1 MKLSKFSPKTLLALA
16 TLVTSVALSGQAFA
30 QYSATETFDGP
41 GLTTGA
47 DGWIA
52 QYRNAGGNYNDGDV
66 GAANED
72 SFKRYDAAVTPPNYT
87 PYFKNGNYLNFYARY
102 DDAGIRETFLAR
114 NMGGFAGTD
123 VYAANNGDY
132 TMSAC
137 FFLMPVAN
145 GGADFANGVAAGM
158 GVRYSGLNY
167 GSWPGDAP
175 SQVQAKTEIPAG
187 SPTGVWTR
195 LNLNVTLTNA
205 GRVDAGFW
213 VTNPVLSAPYVN
225 TGVLW
230 DDFYF
235 GLAAN
240 APTTA
245 CAGGSDLNLGPA
257 SNIPT
262 LPWGGLLALIG
273 LMGWLGLRRRA

>member
-1 MKLSKFSPKTLLALA
+1 MKCGKFPPGKWLAR
-16 TLVTSVALSGQAFA
+16 VTAVMSVVVSGQAFA
-30 QYSATETFDGP
+30 QYSATESFDGP

-47 DGWIA
+47 DAWIA
-52 QYRNAGGNYNDGDV
+52 QYNNTAGNYNDGDV
-66 GAANED
+66 GVANEN
-72 SFKRYDAAVTPPNYT
+72 SFKRYDATVTPPNYT

-102 DDAGIRETFLAR
+102 DDATIRETFLAR

-123 VYAANNGDY
+123 VYAGNNGDY

-137 FFLMPVAN
+137 YFLMPTDK
-145 GGADFANGVAAGM
+145 GGADFANGVTAGM
-158 GVRYSGLNY
+158 GVRFSGLNY
-167 GSWPGDAP
+167 TSWPGDQP
-175 SQVQAKTEIPAG
+175 SSVQAKTEIPAG
-187 SPTGVWTR
+187 SPTGIWTR

-205 GRVDAGFW
+205 ARVDAGFW
-213 VTNPVLSAPYVN
+213 VANPVLSAPYIS